1 MEVIAQLIEIAV
13 LHCSVSSRE
22 NHKPGVITRL
32 GCGLG
37 DELRR
42 QMVIEIAG
50 FHPIEI
56 ISKSAHRCREQTRCL
71 LSPPNLVI
79 VSAWGEMDQIELV
92 AASRDI
98 LGKKVRFLRRQGLI
112 PANLYG
118 HNVESTA
125 LQIEASQLKHTL
137 TKAGRSSLIAL
148 KVDGTKSP
156 KMVIVRDVQRE
167 PLSGELLHVDFYQVK
182 MEEKIKLEVP
192 LLFIGEAPAIKERG
206 GILVQNMNSLE
217 VECLPAD
224 MPHNIEV
231 DLSVLEEIDQA
242 VHVGDIHA
250 DDGVTILTDPDQAI
264 VQIARSRVEV
274 EIAEEIAAAE
284 AEVEEEVEAKVEVE
298 EEKVEAPEPTEEAAE

>member
-1 MEVIAQLIEIAV
+1 
-13 LHCSVSSRE
+13 
-22 NHKPGVITRL
+22 
-32 GCGLG
+32 
-37 DELRR
+37 
-42 QMVIEIAG
+42 
-50 FHPIEI
+50 
-56 ISKSAHRCREQTRCL
+56 
-71 LSPPNLVI
+71 
-79 VSAWGEMDQIELV
+79 
-92 AASRDI
+92 
-98 LGKKVRFLRRQGLI
+98 
-112 PANLYG
+112 
-118 HNVESTA
+118 
-125 LQIEASQLKHTL
+125 
-137 TKAGRSSLIAL
+137 
-148 KVDGTKSP
+148 
-156 KMVIVRDVQRE
+156 
-167 PLSGELLHVDFYQVK
+167 

>member
-1 MEVIAQLIEIAV
+1 L
-13 LHCSVSSRE
+13 LLPSS
-22 NHKPGVITRL
+22 
-32 GCGLG
+32 
-37 DELRR
+37 
-42 QMVIEIAG
+42 
-50 FHPIEI
+50 
-56 ISKSAHRCREQTRCL
+56 
-71 LSPPNLVI
+71 LVI
-79 VSAWGEMDQIELV
+79 VSAWGEMDRIELV

-125 LQIEASQLKHTL
+125 LQIEASELKHTL
-137 TKAGRSSLIAL
+137 TKAGKSSLIAL
-148 KVDGTKSP
+148 KVDGTKRP
-156 KMVIVRDVQRE
+156 RMVIVRDVQRE
-167 PLSGELLHVDFYQVK
+167 PVSGELLHVDLYQVK

-192 LLFIGEAPAIKERG
+192 LLFVGEAPAIKERG

-224 MPHNIEV
+224 MPPNIEV
-231 DLSVLEEIDQA
+231 DLSVLEELDQA

-250 DDGVTILTDPDQAI
+250 EDGVTILTDPDQAI

-284 AEVEEEVEAKVEVE
+284 AEVEEEVEAEVEVE
-298 EEKVEAPEPTEEAAE
+298 EEKVEAPEATEEAAE

>member
-1 MEVIAQLIEIAV
+1 M
-13 LHCSVSSRE
+13 
-22 NHKPGVITRL
+22 
-32 GCGLG
+32 
-37 DELRR
+37 
-42 QMVIEIAG
+42 
-50 FHPIEI
+50 
-56 ISKSAHRCREQTRCL
+56 L
-71 LSPPNLVI
+71 LPPSLVI

-137 TKAGRSSLIAL
+137 TKAGKSSLIAL
-148 KVDGTKSP
+148 KVDGTKGP

-167 PLSGELLHVDFYQVK
+167 PLSGEVLHVDLYQVK

-192 LLFIGEAPAIKERG
+192 LLFVGEAPAIKERG

-250 DDGVTILTDPDQAI
+250 DEGVTILTDPDQAI
-264 VQIARSRVEV
+264 VQIARSRVEA

-284 AEVEEEVEAKVEVE
+284 AEVEEEVGVE

>member
-1 MEVIAQLIEIAV
+1 
-13 LHCSVSSRE
+13 
-22 NHKPGVITRL
+22 
-32 GCGLG
+32 
-37 DELRR
+37 
-42 QMVIEIAG
+42 
-50 FHPIEI
+50 
-56 ISKSAHRCREQTRCL
+56 
-71 LSPPNLVI
+71 
-79 VSAWGEMDQIELV
+79 MDQIELV

-125 LQIEASQLKHTL
+125 LQIETSQLKHTL
-137 TKAGRSSLIAL
+137 TKAGKSSLISL
-148 KVDGTKSP
+148 KVDGTKRP
-156 KMVIVRDVQRE
+156 RMVIVRDIQRE
-167 PLSGELLHVDFYQVK
+167 PVSGELLHVDLYQVK

-206 GILVQNMNSLE
+206 GILVQNMSSVE
-217 VECLPAD
+217 IECLPAD

-231 DLSVLEEIDQA
+231 DLSLLKEIDQA

-250 DDGVTILTDPDQAI
+250 DEGVAILTDPDQAI

-284 AEVEEEVEAKVEVE
+284 AFAEAVEAEAEVE
-298 EEKVEAPEPTEEAAE
+298 EEKVEAPKPTEPTEEPAEE